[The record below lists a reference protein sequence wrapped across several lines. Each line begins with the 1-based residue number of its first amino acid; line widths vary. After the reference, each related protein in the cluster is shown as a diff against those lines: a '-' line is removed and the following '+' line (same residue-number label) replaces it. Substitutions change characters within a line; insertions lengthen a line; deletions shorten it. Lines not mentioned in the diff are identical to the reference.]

1 MKHKTCCLC
10 NSKYNHAT
18 LQPCDCKLNHNFLS
32 LLFNTALL
40 IGVVL
45 VIILSPILFVIAL
58 PIAVVLMIG
67 ARIKNWNERRSFSN
81 LNQEGE

>member
-1 MKHKTCCLC
+1 
-10 NSKYNHAT
+10 
-18 LQPCDCKLNHNFLS
+18 LNHNFLS